1 MNRVAI
7 TGLGAVSP
15 AGLDASSTWSAVCAG
30 QTAIRPLRIDRQDYV
45 TCPIAAQA
53 FDFDPTAHFTA
64 KQLVPLDRFAQMAI
78 VAAREALA
86 DSGAD
91 PESPVVRQAAAIVG
105 VGVGGMQTLD
115 DAYYR
120 VYHDDVR
127 RVHPLS
133 VPRLMSNA
141 AASQV
146 SMDLGLRGITYS
158 VASACAS
165 GTHAIGQAF
174 QLVRSGASR
183 IALCGGAEAC
193 ITAGTIIAWDALRVL
208 ASDTCRPFSK
218 NRSGL
223 VLGEGAAML
232 VLEEWDHAVA
242 RGATIHA
249 ELLGFGA
256 NADAGDLTSPDQDN
270 IGAAMAMAIADA
282 GMQPAAIGYVN
293 AHGTGTTMND
303 RVESAAIRAVFGD
316 RPPLVSSSKG
326 VLGHSLG
333 ATGALEAVVTAMAL
347 RDQIVPP
354 TANCTEPDYDLGVDM
369 VPDGARPTSFS
380 AALSNSFAFGGL
392 NAVLLLGRA

>member
-1 MNRVAI
+1 MER
-7 TGLGAVSP
+7 S
-15 AGLDASSTWSAVCAG
+15 
-30 QTAIRPLRIDRQDYV
+30 DYV
-45 TCPIAAQA
+45 NCRIAAQA
-53 FDFDPTAHFTA
+53 LDFNPADHFTA

-78 VAAREALA
+78 VAAREALK
-86 DSGAD
+86 DCGAD
-91 PESPVVRQAAAIVG
+91 PQSDVVRQSGAIVG
-105 VGVGGMQTLD
+105 VGVGGMHTLD

-133 VPRLMSNA
+133 VPRLMANA

-146 SMDLGLRGITYS
+146 SMHLGLRGMTYS

-174 QLVRSGASR
+174 QMVRSGATR
-183 IALCGGAEAC
+183 MTLCGGSEAC
-193 ITAGTIIAWDALRVL
+193 ITPGTIVAWEALRVL
-208 ASDTCRPFSK
+208 AIETCRPFSR

-249 ELLGFGA
+249 EMLGFGG

-270 IGAAMAMAIADA
+270 VVAAMEMAIADA
-282 GMQPAAIGYVN
+282 GLRPADIGYVN

-316 RPPLVSSSKG
+316 RPPPISSSKG

-333 ATGALEAVVTAMAL
+333 ATGALEAVITAIAL

-354 TANCTEPDYDLGVDM
+354 TANCNDPDPDLGVDM
-369 VPDGARPTSFS
+369 VAEGPRATSFS
-380 AALSNSFAFGGL
+380 AAISNSFAFGGL
-392 NAVLLLGRA
+392 NAVLALGRA